1 MYLNICIV
9 YDSVLYFM
17 NIIGSENYIMNYMC
31 ENLISDGLVMIICM
45 YLEIIIVFILFSFF
59 LFLEIN

>member
-1 MYLNICIV
+1 MNLNICIV

-31 ENLISDGLVMIICM
+31 KNLIWISYDNL
-45 YLEIIIVFILFSFF
+45 YVFIDYYSFY
-59 LFLEIN
+59 II

>member
-31 ENLISDGLVMIICM
+31 ENLIWIGYDNL
-45 YLEIIIVFILFSFF
+45 YVFIDYYSFY
-59 LFLEIN
+59 II